1 MAPISLNKVTK
12 VYPNGFRA
20 VDELNLEVRDGEL
33 MVLLGPSGSGKTTAL
48 RMVAGLEEVT
58 EGLVYIGNRVV
69 NDVEPKD
76 RDIAMVFQ
84 NYALYANMTVREN
97 IGFALRLRR
106 VPKAEIASRVAEA
119 AELLGL
125 TEFIDRKPS
134 QLSGGQR
141 QRVAMGRAIV
151 REPNVFL
158 MDEPL
163 SNLDAKLRVQM
174 RAEVLRIQRRLGVAT
189 LYVTHDQ
196 IEAMTMGDRVAVLSG
211 GILQQCGEPQVVY
224 EHPRN
229 LFVAGFMGSPPM
241 NLFEATLTEGARSV
255 RVGSQSLQLPASLL
269 AETPAL
275 RAYAGRPVILGV
287 HAEDLTLLGA
297 ENRSDNGESCVLET
311 TVELVEALGSEQLVH
326 FSTDAGVVEVAG
338 TDVGDAEG
346 LSEGKLTRT
355 AERVAR
361 VDARAT
367 VTAGSRTRF
376 SIDPRRLRFFDP
388 ATTDAIGLVGQ
399 ANGGAGG
406 QPRARESTPRG
417 AHDSAEEADEGHPRA
432 EIAAD
437 GRALGVELPT
447 LDGAIPLSTTVLPTL
462 SERVPVP
469 LYDRS
474 SVAAGIVHF
483 GVGGF
488 HRAHQAMYIDRLLNA
503 GASPEWGICGVGV
516 LPNDRAMQEALEPQ
530 DHLYTLVQKHS
541 NGNYDARVI
550 GSIVEYLYAP
560 DSPEAVIDR
569 LAHPETQIVSMTI
582 TEGGYGIDDLTGKF
596 NPQAPGFADDLQ
608 PNARPRTVLGLLAAA
623 LARRRRA
630 AQEPFT
636 IVSCDNLQGNGS
648 LTREALIALT
658 SLLDPGLAEWIEQE
672 VCFPNSMVDRITPAT
687 TEEDRAEIGI
697 RFGIDDRWPV
707 VCEPFTQWVLEDSFS
722 SRRPAFEQAGVQVV
736 SSVAPYELMKLRLLN
751 GSHQGLCYFARLC
764 GYTYVHEAA
773 QDPTFREFVR
783 GYMDDE
789 ATPSLDPVPG
799 VDLRAYKNTLIERFS
814 NPEIR
819 DTIARLCAESSD
831 RIPKWLLPVIRFQ
844 LDHDGPVARSAA
856 IVASWARY
864 AEGTDEQGQPIEIVD
879 RRSTEVRALAARQA
893 TDPTAFISNRELF
906 GDLALKE
913 RFVDD
918 YLFALRSLHERGARR
933 TLEALVQ
940 RPTNHRG
947 SKL

>member
-1 MAPISLNKVTK
+1 MAPISLDKVTK

-20 VDELNLEVRDGEL
+20 VDELDLDVGDGEF

-58 EGLVYIGNRVV
+58 DGLVYIGDRVV

-97 IGFALRLRR
+97 IGFALKLRR
-106 VPKAEIASRVAEA
+106 ASKAEIASRVAEA

-151 REPNVFL
+151 REPSVFL

-196 IEAMTMGDRVAVLSG
+196 VEAMTMGDRVAVLSAG
-211 GILQQCGEPQVVY
+211 VLQQCDEPQLVY
-224 EHPRN
+224 ENPRN

-241 NLFEATLTEGARSV
+241 NLFEATVAEGARSI
-255 RVGSQSLQLPASLL
+255 RVGSQSLALPPYM
-269 AETPAL
+269 PAAIPEL
-275 RAYAGRPVILGV
+275 KGYAGRSVVLGV
-287 HAEDLTLLGA
+287 HPEDLSIVSADSGP
-297 ENRSDNGESCVLET
+297 ENGDRCVLEG

-326 FSTDAGVVEVAG
+326 FTTDARAVEVEG

-346 LSEGKLTRT
+346 LSKGKIARAGEG
-355 AERVAR
+355 VAR
-361 VDARAT
+361 IDART
-367 VTAGSRTRF
+367 SVTQGSRVPF
-376 SIDPRRLRFFDP
+376 SIDPRRLRLFDP
-388 ATTDAIGLVGQ
+388 TTTEAIGLDHG
-399 ANGGAGG
+399 ANGGSGG
-406 QPRARESTPRG
+406 QSSRRGEATVRTPDEVADG
-417 AHDSAEEADEGHPRA
+417 TDEGHPDA
-432 EIAAD
+432 EVAD
-437 GRALGVELPT
+437 GRGLGVQLRSGDSAVALSGATLPR
-447 LDGAIPLSTTVLPTL
+447 LSA
-462 SERVPVP
+462 RVPVP
-469 LYDRS
+469 IYDRGA
-474 SVAAGIVHF
+474 VAPAIVHF

-503 GASPEWGICGVGV
+503 GASREWGICGVGV
-516 LPNDRAMQEALEPQ
+516 LAADRAMQQALEPQ
-530 DHLYTLVQKHS
+530 DHLYTLVEKHS
-541 NGNYDARVI
+541 DGRYDARVI
-550 GSIVEYLYAP
+550 GSIVDYLYAP
-560 DSPEAVIDR
+560 DDPEAVIRR
-569 LAHPETQIVSMTI
+569 LADPATRVVSLTI

-596 NPQAPGFADDLQ
+596 NPQAPGIADDLRR
-608 PNARPRTVLGLLAAA
+608 NAAPRSVFGLLVAA
-623 LARRRRA
+623 LRRRRGA
-630 AQEPFT
+630 GREPFT

-648 LTREALIALT
+648 LTQEALIAFT
-658 SLLDPGLAEWIEQE
+658 SLLDASLAEWIEQE
-672 VCFPNSMVDRITPAT
+672 VRFPNSMVDRITPAT
-687 TEEDRAEIGI
+687 TESDREEVGT
-697 RFGIDDRWPV
+697 RFGVSDRWPV

-722 SRRPAFEQAGVQVV
+722 SARPPLEEAGVQVV

-773 QDPTFREFVR
+773 QDPLFGEFLR

-789 ATPSLDPVPG
+789 ATPTLDPVPG
-799 VDLRAYKNTLIERFS
+799 VDLQQYKQVLIERFS

-819 DTIARLCAESSD
+819 DTIARVCAESSD

-844 LDHDGPVARSAA
+844 LEHDGPIARSAA
-856 IVASWARY
+856 VVASWARY
-864 AEGTDEQGQPIEIVD
+864 AEGTDEHGEPIEIVD
-879 RRSTEVRALAARQA
+879 RRRDQIMALAARQA
-893 TDPTAFISNRELF
+893 TEPTAFIENRELF
-906 GDLALKE
+906 GDLASNE
-913 RFVDD
+913 RFVGA

-933 TLEALVQ
+933 TLEALVNE
-940 RPTNHRG
+940 PSTTG
-947 SKL
+947 